1 MSRNKEIYRVTLIG
15 AAVNIV
21 LLLFKFIAG
30 IVGHSSAMVAD
41 AVHSLSDF
49 ITDAIVMVFVRIS
62 GKPQDKSHDYGHGKY
77 ETLSMTLIGVALLGV
92 AIGIIYSGAVKI
104 AIWAGGQPLEAPGML
119 ALWAALLS
127 IVLKEAVFR
136 YSIVKAHQLNSQ
148 AVEANAWHHRSDA
161 LSSVGTAVG
170 IGGAIFLG
178 QRWTVLDPLASVI
191 VGAFIVKV
199 AVTLLRD
206 GIGDLMEQSLPEAV
220 EDEMLKLVATIPG
233 VVEPHALRTR
243 RIGNHYA
250 IELHILMDG
259 DIPLREAHD
268 KASEVEELLR
278 SHYGEETHV
287 AVHVEPKD
295 KTRHSMKRIITM
307 LLLAVTLTGYA
318 QKQPPMR
325 LWYDRPA
332 QYFEES
338 LPIGNGKLGALV
350 YGGTDTC
357 TLYLNDITLWT
368 GKPVDRNEGAGAAK
382 WIPEIRKALFAEDY
396 ARADS
401 LQLHVEGHNS
411 AFYQPLATMHL
422 IDLNQGAVSGYH
434 RELNLDSAIVRDRYS
449 REGET
454 FTREYLASNPDK
466 LIAIRLTASKK
477 GALNLLVTL
486 TSQVPFKVKTSGQ
499 QLTMTGHATG
509 DANESIHFCNITR
522 IAETDG
528 EVTASQDGITLR
540 HATTATIYFVNETS
554 YNGYDK
560 HPVAEG
566 APYLDRAADDIWHTV
581 NVTYDQVRQ
590 KHIADYQHFY
600 DRVKLQLGAT
610 TPDGFPSD
618 IPTTDVLL
626 RQSSL
631 SSGEGRGRV
640 CSYLEML
647 YFQFGRYLLISCSRT
662 KGVPA
667 NLQGL
672 WTPHLWSPWRGNYTV
687 NINLEENYWPAFT
700 ANLAEMAEPLDDFIR
715 ALAENGRHSAHHF
728 YGIDKGWCSSHNSD
742 LWAMTNPVGE
752 NRESPMWSCWNMGGA
767 WLVQTLWEHY
777 LFTQDKQY
785 LLSTAYPLMKGAAD
799 FCIDW
804 LVPNPNNPQ
813 ELITAPSTSP
823 ENEYITDKGYHG
835 VTCYGGTADLAII
848 RELLTDVIAAGTICG
863 DSVAIYQAALARLHP
878 YTIGKD
884 GDLNEWYFDWQDRDP
899 HHRHQSH
906 LIGLYPGHHLS
917 LTPNHS
923 LTPNPSPKGE
933 GDFSQQPTANSQ
945 QPTAAC
951 EQTLIQ
957 KGDETTGWSTG
968 WRINLWARLKNAEKA
983 YQIYRKLLTAVPPE
997 KGGSPNYVNGG
1008 GTYPNLFD
1016 AHPPFQI
1023 DGNFGGT
1030 AGVCEMLMQ
1039 SHYPS
1044 PITHHLSPIIELLPA
1059 CPSEWKDGAVSGL
1072 CARGGYEVSFE
1083 WKDGKICAAAVKAKK
1098 AGTVT
1103 LLYNNQSKTLK
1114 LKAGQTTHLKI

>member
-15 AAVNIV
+15 AAVNVV
-21 LLLFKFIAG
+21 LLLFKFVAG
-30 IVGHSSAMVAD
+30 IVGHSAAMVAD

-49 ITDAIVMVFVRIS
+49 ITDGIVLLFVRIS

-77 ETLSMTLIGVALLGV
+77 ETLSMTLIGLALLGV
-92 AIGIIYSGAVKI
+92 AIGIIYSGTTKI
-104 AIWAGGQPLEAPGML
+104 VIWISGQPLEAPGML

-127 IVLKEAVFR
+127 IVLKEAVYR
-136 YSIVKAHQLNSQ
+136 YSMVKARQLNSQ

-161 LSSVGTAVG
+161 LSSIGTAVG

-178 QRWTVLDPLASVI
+178 QRWTVLDPVASVI

-199 AVTLLRD
+199 AVTLLRN

-220 EDEMLKLVATIPG
+220 EDEILRLVASISG
-233 VVEPHALRTR
+233 VVEPHDLRTR

-259 DIPLREAHD
+259 DISLREAHD

-287 AVHVEPKD
+287 AVHVEPKEN
-295 KTRHSMKRIITM
+295 TRHSTRRILSI
-307 LLLAVTLTGYA
+307 LLLAIALTGFA
-318 QKQPPMR
+318 QEQQPMR
-325 LWYDRPA
+325 LWYDCPA

-350 YGGTDTC
+350 YSGTDTC
-357 TLYLNDITLWT
+357 TLHLNDITLWT
-368 GKPVDRNEGAGAAK
+368 GKPVDHNEGAGAAK

-411 AFYQPLATMHL
+411 SFYQPLATMHL
-422 IDLNQGAVSGYH
+422 IDLNQGFVSDYY
-434 RELNLDSAIVRDRYS
+434 RELNLDSAIVVDRYV
-449 REGET
+449 REGGT

-466 LIAIRLTASKK
+466 LIAIRLKTNRK
-477 GALNLLVTL
+477 GALNLFVTL
-486 TSQVPFKVKTSGQ
+486 TSQVPFKVKASGQ

-509 DANESIHFCNITR
+509 EANETVHFCNITR

-528 EVTASQDGITLR
+528 EVTTSQDGITLR
-540 HATTATIYFVNETS
+540 HATMATIYFVNETS

-560 HPVAEG
+560 HPVVEG
-566 APYLDRAADDIWHTV
+566 APYLEQAADDIWHTV
-581 NVTYDQVRQ
+581 NVNYGQVRQ

-600 DRVKLQLGAT
+600 DRVKLRLGRSSCHDDMLNVPT
-610 TPDGFPSD
+610 D
-618 IPTTDVLL
+618 IMLQQHTND
-626 RQSSL
+626 R
-631 SSGEGRGRV
+631 
-640 CSYLEML
+640 YLETL

-715 ALAENGRHSAHHF
+715 ALSENGRHTAHHF
-728 YGIDKGWCSSHNSD
+728 YGIDNGWCSSHNSD

-767 WLVQTLWEHY
+767 WLVQTLWERY
-777 LFTQDKQY
+777 AFTQDEEY
-785 LLSTAYPLMKGAAD
+785 LRKTAYPLMKGAAE
-799 FCIDW
+799 FCMSW
-804 LVPNPNNPQ
+804 LVENPKNLG

-848 RELLTDVIAAGTICG
+848 RELLTNTITAHHILEKHSFSKKIDTGLVDCCLPQQIA
-863 DSVAIYQAALARLHP
+863 LNRLHP
-878 YTIGKD
+878 YTIGKN
-884 GDLNEWYFDWQDRDP
+884 GDLNEWYYDWQDRDP
-899 HHRHQSH
+899 RHRHQSH
-906 LIGLYPGHHLS
+906 LIGLYPGHHLTDS
-917 LTPNHS
+917 NLQ
-923 LTPNPSPKGE
+923 K
-933 GDFSQQPTANSQ
+933 
-945 QPTAAC
+945 AA

-968 WRINLWARLKNAEKA
+968 WRINLWARLHNSEKA
-983 YQIYRKLLTAVPPE
+983 YQVYRKLLTAVAPE
-997 KGGSPNYVNGG
+997 RGGSPNYVSGG

-1039 SHYPS
+1039 SQQPS
-1044 PITHHLSPIIELLPA
+1044 QRHTPKGRIANSKEPTTIELLPA
-1059 CPSEWKDGAVSGL
+1059 CPKEWKDGAVSGL

-1083 WKDGKICAAAVKAKK
+1083 WKDGKVSNCTIKAKK
-1098 AGTVT
+1098 KSVVT
-1103 LLYNNQSKTLK
+1103 LLHNNQYKTLK
-1114 LKAGQTTHLKI
+1114 LKAGQTQSVNF